1 MKHYVTAATFS
12 FWSVRLTF
20 KIHFYVKICRSQEK
34 WFSCSL
40 IWQKLHPSLPL
51 AHHWQESSPDALA
64 HPWDEAGRYHR
75 RLGTVSRR
83 RAGQRTDTDVLSQ
96 AWLCWTLGFL
106 LWQLIIY
113 FSFPWFVCLFFCWFK
128 KINEWIVSDSLGCQ
142 KQNICSRFAYLYNKF
157 DHLTYASVGA
167 YQSIV

>member
-1 MKHYVTAATFS
+1 MCVLITYYAVYMRNETLCNSCNFFLLKCL
-12 FWSVRLTF
+12 RLTF

-34 WFSCSL
+34 WSSCSL
-40 IWQKLHPSLPL
+40 MWQKLYPSLPL

-64 HPWDEAGRYHR
+64 HSWDEAGRYHR

-128 KINEWIVSDSLGCQ
+128 KINEWLVRVLAV
-142 KQNICSRFAYLYNKF
+142 RNKIYVL
-157 DHLTYASVGA
+157 DLHIYTINLIT
-167 YQSIV
+167 